1 VVAWG
6 EVAKEA
12 LTVTR
17 RSRIAVLAGALGAL
31 GIFDLLLGPALIHAG
46 AVSPMFGF
54 QWMFGLGLL
63 EAIAGLAV
71 GLVALHRTRAG
82 SGLAGRGF
90 AWTGIGAGLAAFA
103 ILALALRPGAGLPA
117 INDITTDP
125 EDPPF
130 FSATD
135 RDMSYPG
142 EHFAS
147 QQRAAYP
154 DLEPIRVSS
163 APDRALTL
171 ARETAES
178 LGWEIV
184 SVDPA
189 AGRLEA
195 KEVSRIFR
203 FVDDVV
209 VRVRPAPTGAVIDVR
224 SRSRDGRGD
233 LGVNA
238 RRIRAFAAEIPR

>member
-1 VVAWG
+1 M
-6 EVAKEA
+6 
-12 LTVTR
+12 R
-17 RSRIAVLAGALGAL
+17 RSRIAVLAGVLGAL
-31 GIFDLLLGPALIHAG
+31 GIFDILLGPALIHAG
-46 AVSPMFGF
+46 LITPMFGF

-63 EAIAGLAV
+63 EAMAGLVV
-71 GLVALHRTRAG
+71 GLVALYRLRGA
-82 SGLAGRGF
+82 SGLVGRGF
-90 AWTGIGAGLAAFA
+90 AWTGIGAGLAAVA
-103 ILALALRPGAGLPA
+103 LLVLALRPGAGLPT

-125 EDPPF
+125 EDPPL

-135 RDMSYPG
+135 RDMSYPA
-142 EHFAS
+142 ERFAP

-163 APDRALTL
+163 PPDRALQL

-184 SVDPA
+184 SVDSG

-195 KEVSRIFR
+195 RQVSRIFR

-209 VRVRPAPTGAVIDVR
+209 VRVRPMPAGAVIDVR

-238 RRIRAFAAEIPR
+238 RRIRAFTAELPR

>member
-1 VVAWG
+1 M
-6 EVAKEA
+6 
-12 LTVTR
+12 R

-31 GIFDLLLGPALIHAG
+31 GIFDILLGPALIHAG

-63 EAIAGLAV
+63 EAVAGLAV
-71 GLVALHRTRAG
+71 GLFALYRTRAG
-82 SGLAGRGF
+82 AGRGGRGF
-90 AWTGIGAGLAAFA
+90 AWFGIGAGLTAVA
-103 ILALALRPGAGLPA
+103 ILVLASRPGAGLPA

-125 EDPPF
+125 EDPPV
-130 FSATD
+130 FSTTD
-135 RDMSYPG
+135 REMSYPA
-142 EHFAS
+142 ERFAP

-163 APDRALTL
+163 TPDRALVL

-178 LGWEIV
+178 LGWEIL

-195 KEVSRIFR
+195 REVSRIFR
-203 FVDDVV
+203 FVDDIV
-209 VRVRPAPTGAVIDVR
+209 VRVRPMATGAVIDVR
-224 SRSRDGRGD
+224 SKSRDGRGD
-233 LGVNA
+233 LGENA
-238 RRIRAFAAEIPR
+238 RRIRAFAAAIPR

>member
-1 VVAWG
+1 M
-6 EVAKEA
+6 
-12 LTVTR
+12 R

-31 GIFDLLLGPALIHAG
+31 GIFDILLGPALIHAG

-63 EAIAGLAV
+63 EAMAGLAV
-71 GLVALHRTRAG
+71 GLAALYRTRAG
-82 SGLAGRGF
+82 AGLGGRGF
-90 AWTGIGAGLAAFA
+90 AWIGVGSGLAAVA
-103 ILALALRPGAGLPA
+103 ILVLALRPGADLPA

-125 EDPPF
+125 EDPPL
-130 FSATD
+130 FSTTD
-135 RDMSYPG
+135 RDTSYPA
-142 EHFAS
+142 EDFAP

-163 APDRALTL
+163 APDRALVL
-171 ARETAES
+171 ASETAES

-195 KEVSRIFR
+195 REVSLIFR

-209 VRVRPAPTGAVIDVR
+209 VRVRPTAAGTVIDVR
-224 SRSRDGRGD
+224 SKSRDGRGD
-233 LGVNA
+233 LGVNT
-238 RRIRAFAAEIPR
+238 RRIRAFAAAIPR

>member
-1 VVAWG
+1 M
-6 EVAKEA
+6 
-12 LTVTR
+12 R

-31 GIFDLLLGPALIHAG
+31 GIFDILLGPALIHAG
-46 AVSPMFGF
+46 MVSPMFGF
-54 QWMFGLGLL
+54 QWIFGIGLL
-63 EAIAGLAV
+63 EAMAGLVV
-71 GLVALHRTRAG
+71 GLLALYLTRAG
-82 SGLAGRGF
+82 AGLAGRGF
-90 AWTGIGAGLAAFA
+90 AWTGICAGLAAA
-103 ILALALRPGAGLPA
+103 AVLVLALRPGADLPA

-125 EDPPF
+125 EDPPL

-135 RDMSYPG
+135 RDMSYPA
-142 EHFAS
+142 ELFAP

-163 APDRALTL
+163 APDQALVL

-178 LGWEIV
+178 LGWEII

-189 AGRLEA
+189 AGLLEA
-195 KEVSRIFR
+195 REVSRIFR

-209 VRVRPAPTGAVIDVR
+209 VRVRPAAVGAVIDVR
-224 SRSRDGRGD
+224 SKSRDGRGD

-238 RRIRAFAAEIPR
+238 RRIRAFAAAIPR

>member
-1 VVAWG
+1 M
-6 EVAKEA
+6 
-12 LTVTR
+12 TR
-17 RSRIAVLAGALGAL
+17 RSRIAVVAGALGAL
-31 GIFDLLLGPALIHAG
+31 GIFDILLGPILIHAG
-46 AVSPMFGF
+46 VVSPMLGF

-71 GLVALHRTRAG
+71 GLVALYLTRAG
-82 SGLAGRGF
+82 SGLGGRSF
-90 AWTGIGAGLAAFA
+90 AWAGVGSGLLAV
-103 ILALALRPGAGLPA
+103 ALLVSAGRPGAGIPA

-125 EDPPF
+125 EDPPL
-130 FSATD
+130 FSATE
-135 RDMSYPG
+135 RDMGYPA
-142 EHFAS
+142 ERFAP

-163 APDRALTL
+163 PPDRALEL

-184 SVDPA
+184 SVDSA

-195 KEVSRIFR
+195 REVSQIFQ

-209 VRVRPAPTGAVIDVR
+209 VRVRPLEAGAVIDVR
-224 SRSRDGRGD
+224 SKSRDGRSD

-238 RRIRAFAAEIPR
+238 KRIRAFTAAIPR

>member
-1 VVAWG
+1 V
-6 EVAKEA
+6 
-12 LTVTR
+12 
-17 RSRIAVLAGALGAL
+17 AVLAGALGAL
-31 GIFDLLLGPALIHAG
+31 GIFDIVLGPILIHAG

-54 QWMFGLGLL
+54 QWLFGLGLL
-63 EAIAGLAV
+63 EAIAGLVV
-71 GLVALHRTRAG
+71 GGIGLYRTRAG
-82 SGLAGRGF
+82 SGLGGRGF
-90 AWTGIGAGLAAFA
+90 AWAGVVAGGVAVALLAVAM
-103 ILALALRPGAGLPA
+103 RPGAGLPT

-125 EDPPF
+125 EDPPL

-142 EHFAS
+142 ERFAS

-163 APDRALTL
+163 APQQALAL

-189 AGRLEA
+189 NGRLEA
-195 KEVSRIFR
+195 REVSRIFR

-209 VRVRPAPTGAVIDVR
+209 VRVRPLERGAVIDVR

-233 LGVNA
+233 FGVNA